1 MKLTMRLGVR
11 SYDIIIKQGGLSRVG
26 QLINLNRRVL
36 VVSDTGV
43 PEAYLKTVLAQCRE
57 GVPVVLPQGEGTKS
71 LECFGQLLTVMLEHG
86 FTRGDAVL
94 ALGGGVVGD
103 LAGFA
108 AASYMRGV
116 TFINCPTTTLSQ
128 IDSSIG
134 GKTAINLAG
143 TKNTVGAFYQ
153 PSLVVADPDTLKSL
167 PERHFIN
174 GLAEAVKAGLIADE
188 GLFELF
194 ETEDAHEKIE
204 EIVLMG
210 GAFLRGNITPAA
222 EFNIY
227 VDPEA
232 ADIVFRSGLPIVMC
246 GLELANMARITG
258 PMVDAVRGNNP
269 TAEMIYRLFE
279 HYRDG
284 DMESGLNMF
293 DSTAVAYLLAPELY
307 TTVDCFVGVET
318 ASPLTRG
325 MTVCDLDNRLGRT
338 PNVKVCTAVD
348 PAGFQKLFIDAL
360 ASANGVPE
368 NPTAAMWLYDE
379 V

>member
-1 MKLTMRLGVR
+1 MPIFGAEIPCGSRAGFDIVGIRCGSSANKEEDRSMRK
-11 SYDIIIKQGGLSRVG
+11 IIIDTDPGIDDAAAIAIAMFSPELDV
-26 QLINLNRRVL
+26 QLITT
-36 VVSDTGV
+36 VSGNV
-43 PEAYLKTVLAQCRE
+43 SVEKTTHNALRLMTLWNA
-57 GVPVVLPQGEGTKS
+57 GVPVAAGASRSLTGMQYDAGDTHGEAGMDGFAFDEVTV
-71 LECFGQLLTVMLEHG
+71 QPLTN
-86 FTRGDAVL
+86 L
-94 ALGGGVVGD
+94 ALLFVQ
-103 LAGFA
+103 
-108 AASYMRGV
+108 Y
-116 TFINCPTTTLSQ
+116 
-128 IDSSIG
+128 
-134 GKTAINLAG
+134 
-143 TKNTVGAFYQ
+143 
-153 PSLVVADPDTLKSL
+153 
-167 PERHFIN
+167 PE
-174 GLAEAVKAGLIADE
+174 VK
-188 GLFELF
+188 
-194 ETEDAHEKIE
+194 EKIE

-284 DMESGLNMF
+284 DMESALNIF

>member
-1 MKLTMRLGVR
+1 
-11 SYDIIIKQGGLSRVG
+11 
-26 QLINLNRRVL
+26 
-36 VVSDTGV
+36 
-43 PEAYLKTVLAQCRE
+43 
-57 GVPVVLPQGEGTKS
+57 
-71 LECFGQLLTVMLEHG
+71 
-86 FTRGDAVL
+86 
-94 ALGGGVVGD
+94 
-103 LAGFA
+103 
-108 AASYMRGV
+108 
-116 TFINCPTTTLSQ
+116 
-128 IDSSIG
+128 
-134 GKTAINLAG
+134 
-143 TKNTVGAFYQ
+143 
-153 PSLVVADPDTLKSL
+153 
-167 PERHFIN
+167 
-174 GLAEAVKAGLIADE
+174 
-188 GLFELF
+188 
-194 ETEDAHEKIE
+194 
-204 EIVLMG
+204 MG

-318 ASPLTRG
+318 ASTLTRG

-368 NPTAAMWLYDE
+368 NPAAAMWLYDE

>member
-1 MKLTMRLGVR
+1 MPTGPLTNIAALFLVR
-11 SYDIIIKQGGLSRVG
+11 PD
-26 QLINLNRRVL
+26 
-36 VVSDTGV
+36 
-43 PEAYLKTVLAQCRE
+43 LK
-57 GVPVVLPQGEGTKS
+57 
-71 LECFGQLLTVMLEHG
+71 
-86 FTRGDAVL
+86 
-94 ALGGGVVGD
+94 
-103 LAGFA
+103 
-108 AASYMRGV
+108 
-116 TFINCPTTTLSQ
+116 
-128 IDSSIG
+128 
-134 GKTAINLAG
+134 
-143 TKNTVGAFYQ
+143 
-153 PSLVVADPDTLKSL
+153 
-167 PERHFIN
+167 
-174 GLAEAVKAGLIADE
+174 
-188 GLFELF
+188 
-194 ETEDAHEKIE
+194 EKIE
-204 EIVLMG
+204 RISLMG
-210 GAFLRGNITPAA
+210 GGSYTGNWTPAA
-222 EFNIY
+222 EYNIY

-318 ASPLTRG
+318 ASTLTRG

-368 NPTAAMWLYDE
+368 NPAAAMWLYDE